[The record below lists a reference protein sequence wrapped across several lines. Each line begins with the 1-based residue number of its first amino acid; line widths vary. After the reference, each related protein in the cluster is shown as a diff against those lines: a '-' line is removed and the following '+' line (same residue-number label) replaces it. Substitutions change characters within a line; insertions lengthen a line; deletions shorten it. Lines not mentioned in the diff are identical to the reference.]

1 MKDLVIYCLDGEFKK
16 AEEIHYAYYDLF
28 EALRME
34 TNPMAAKE
42 ALSLMGLPGGGLRLP
57 LTPLSDPKKDVLK
70 KILKE
75 SELI

>member
-1 MKDLVIYCLDGEFKK
+1 
-16 AEEIHYAYYDLF
+16 
-28 EALRME
+28 ME

-42 ALSLMGLPGGGLRLP
+42 ALTLMGLPGGGLRPP
-57 LTPLSDPKKDVLK
+57 LTMLSAPKKDILK

>member
-1 MKDLVIYCLDGEFKK
+1 
-16 AEEIHYAYYDLF
+16 
-28 EALRME
+28 ME

-57 LTPLSDPKKDVLK
+57 LTPLSDPKKDILE